1 MHFTK
6 LLYCAVLLAVVLLI
20 VQQRASDI
28 AAAPAPDN
36 VYDPA
41 KATASVTGKV
51 MFEGTRPSPVMLP
64 MTPECV
70 NAHNGPGF
78 DEIITVSENNAIK
91 DVFVYAKE
99 GAEKWTYS
107 APTQPVLLDQIGC
120 HYVPHIFGIMV
131 NQPLEILNSDPF
143 FHNLHSI
150 AAQPANDAFNLGL
163 PIKGMK
169 VTRTF
174 GTPEVIPLKCD
185 IHRWMSSYIH
195 VVKNPFYAVSDA
207 DGSFAIRNLPAATF
221 TLEAWHEKLGTQT
234 KKVTLTS
241 GKSQEVTFTFK
252 EP

>member
-1 MHFTK
+1 MHFRK
-6 LLYCAVLLAVVLLI
+6 LLYCTVLLAVVLL
-20 VQQRASDI
+20 VFQQRAFDI
-28 AAAPAPDN
+28 AAAPPPDN

-51 MFEGTRPSPVMLP
+51 MFEGTRPSLVTLP

-70 NAHNGPGF
+70 TAHNGPGF
-78 DEIITVSENNAIK
+78 AEVITVDEKNALK

-99 GAEKWTYS
+99 GTEKWTYS

-120 HYVPHIFGIMV
+120 HYVPHVLGIMV
-131 NQPLEILNSDPF
+131 NQPLEILNGDPF
-143 FHNLHSI
+143 FHNVHCFSQNI
-150 AAQPANDAFNLGL
+150 PFNQGM

-169 VTRTF
+169 VTKTF

-195 VVKNPFYAVSDA
+195 VVNHPFYAVSGA
-207 DGSFAIRNLPAATF
+207 DGSFAIKKLPAGTF
-221 TLEAWHEKLGTQT
+221 TLEAWQEKLGTQT
-234 KKVTLTS
+234 KQITVTS

-252 EP
+252 ES